1 MNMPFLT
8 DDTVLR
14 SSLLSI
20 CLVLVIWTVMPKL
33 GAFTLTVLTDQA
45 PFVLRPTG
53 FVAFKTDV
61 NKAVASA
68 PSRLFLGVKTSG
80 NAYQILCVCR

>member
-20 CLVLVIWTVMPKL
+20 CLVLVAWAVMLKS
-33 GAFTLTVLTDQA
+33 GAFTLTALTDQA
-45 PFVLRPTG
+45 PFVL
-53 FVAFKTDV
+53 
-61 NKAVASA
+61 
-68 PSRLFLGVKTSG
+68 
-80 NAYQILCVCR
+80 